1 MSAGGKKFAIVASR
15 WNEYVVNQLVEG
27 AQRAFRMHGLED
39 PDLAWVPGTWEIPA
53 AALSFADKKYDAI
66 VCVGCILQGATIHA
80 AQISN
85 AVAASIA
92 DISVRTGVPITWGIL
107 TCDTQ
112 EEAIER
118 AGMKLGNKG
127 EEAALAAIEI
137 ASVKEQV

>member
-1 MSAGGKKFAIVASR
+1 
-15 WNEYVVNQLVEG
+15 
-27 AQRAFRMHGLED
+27 
-39 PDLAWVPGTWEIPA
+39 
-53 AALSFADKKYDAI
+53 
-66 VCVGCILQGATIHA
+66 LQGATIHA